1 MTAGSSHLRARPGGR
16 WVSLALIAGG
26 IVGLVVATIGVGA
39 TIWAN
44 GRIAELRSEAHLTVT
59 RVANTME
66 IAASVLVGAS
76 TTARSFS
83 GTANQA
89 AEAVSA
95 AVLTTAE
102 ARSDLSALET
112 QLRSVNFLGA
122 TPLSSSA
129 DAVGRIV
136 TSMEGLD
143 AELTLVAE
151 GLEANR
157 DALAGNGSSLRE
169 LADST
174 RELARGLGPSFG
186 LDSIADIQQVM
197 AVTLLLLSAW
207 SIVPAAGTLA
217 LGLWLR
223 RGLERSPVA
232 RA

>member
-44 GRIAELRSEAHLTVT
+44 GRIGELRDEAHLTAT
-59 RVANTME
+59 RLANTME
-66 IAASVLVGAS
+66 LAASVLLGAS
-76 TTARSFS
+76 STARSFS
-83 GTANQA
+83 GTADQA

-102 ARSDLSALET
+102 VRSDLSALEA
-112 QLRSVNFLGA
+112 QLRSVNIFGA

-136 TSMEGLD
+136 TSMDGLD
-143 AELTLVAE
+143 AELSLVGEDLE
-151 GLEANR
+151 GNA
-157 DALAGNGSSLRE
+157 DALAGNASSLRE

-174 RELARGLGPSFG
+174 RALATRLGPSIG
-186 LDSIADIQQVM
+186 LDSFTDVQQVL
-197 AVTLLLLSAW
+197 ALTLLIFSAW
-207 SIVPAAGTLA
+207 SIVPAAGSLA
-217 LGLWLR
+217 RGVWLR
-223 RGLERSPVA
+223 GGIDPPPA
-232 RA
+232 